1 MPVLTMKI
9 TPTRWCI
16 HEAGEPVF
24 AEMNTHVEI
33 DDEAA
38 GPFLVIQQHRDDAEK
53 GQVKIDIAE
62 WPHIGRAVEMA
73 IKASKELEDKKP

>member
-1 MPVLTMKI
+1 MKI

-16 HEAGEPVF
+16 HGTGEPVF

-38 GPFLVIQQHRDDAEK
+38 GPFLVIQQHRDDSEK
-53 GQVKIDIAE
+53 GQVKIDVKE
-62 WPHIGRAVEMA
+62 WPFVVKAVQMA
-73 IKASKELEDKKP
+73 ITASKDLEDKA